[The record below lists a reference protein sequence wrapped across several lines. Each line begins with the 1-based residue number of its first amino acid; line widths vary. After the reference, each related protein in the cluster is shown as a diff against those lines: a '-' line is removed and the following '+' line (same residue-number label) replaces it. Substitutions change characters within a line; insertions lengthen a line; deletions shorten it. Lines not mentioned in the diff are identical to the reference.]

1 MIDVK
6 QLDENFMSEILK
18 AIKTIADGAPRS
30 IKRVIGEEELHTIR
44 SSDVNT
50 GIDINDKDLP
60 SNFNIELNDG
70 TTVNYFVRGYHAI
83 KSPVSSLSALGG
95 YADSILRGE
104 NQDLRGKEFVVYPE
118 LALPAG
124 VNDPE
129 FKSLPAYRVFV
140 SFVDK
145 NNTIDLND
153 RIANHNPDY
162 VQKFEKQNFDMPE
175 IDNLTVVDKS
185 SNKNRT
191 TLPSFDAPYVKVL
204 SIPATVTDIGDMAM
218 HSITYCD
225 FSGSKMIH
233 VGNVSFYD
241 ATNIDWLFRNATA
254 LQDVKSIDMKNVY
267 SAEGVFEGCTS
278 LKDGGVH
285 LKNVPKKLD
294 LSKIGC
300 DASKY
305 VVDNYIDDSV
315 NEFVMTLTDSN
326 HSIGSMYSY
335 DMRCKLTHIPEKLDT
350 SNLTD
355 FSGIFQGLSVLE
367 KIPTL
372 DMSKAENT
380 SYMFS
385 STHITDFP
393 EWLNMNKVTNA
404 KGMFNGCGYLKPTKA
419 INTESVIDMSGMF
432 CGTSFDTIPEF
443 STKQAKNLSNLFN
456 GNYRLVELPWAI
468 DLSSAE
474 NVGNMFQNAKNTK
487 DNGFHLKNVPRSL
500 DLSKIGIAAGK
511 YVIDNYID

>member
-6 QLDENFMSEILK
+6 QLDENFTSEILK

-44 SSDVNT
+44 SLDVNI
-50 GIDINDKDLP
+50 GKDINDEDLP

-70 TTVNYFVRGYHAI
+70 TTANYFVRGYHAI

-95 YADSILRGE
+95 YAGSILQGE

-153 RIANHNPDY
+153 RIENHNPDY

-300 DASKY
+300 EVSKY
-305 VVDNYIDDSV
+305 VVDNYIDDPV
-315 NEFVMTLTDSN
+315 NELVMTLTDSD
-326 HSIGSMYSY
+326 HSIGNMYSW
-335 DMRCKLTHIPEKLDT
+335 DMLQKITHIPEKLDT

-355 FSGIFQGLSVLE
+355 FSYMFYGMILE
-367 KIPTL
+367 KVPAL
-372 DMSKAENT
+372 DMSKATNT

-385 STHITDFP
+385 SNRITDFP
-393 EWLNMNKVTNA
+393 EWLDMSKVTNA
-404 KGMFNGCGYLKPTKA
+404 IGMFNGCSRLKPSKT
-419 INTESVIDMSGMF
+419 INTESVIDMTSMF
-432 CGTSFDTIPEF
+432 CSTSFTTIPEF
-443 STKQAKNLSNLFN
+443 STKQAKKLTGLFSSNYNLI
-456 GNYRLVELPWAI
+456 ELPWAI

-474 NVGNMFQNAKNTK
+474 NVDNMFQNTRNTK
-487 DNGFHLKNVPRSL
+487 DNGFHLKNVPHSL